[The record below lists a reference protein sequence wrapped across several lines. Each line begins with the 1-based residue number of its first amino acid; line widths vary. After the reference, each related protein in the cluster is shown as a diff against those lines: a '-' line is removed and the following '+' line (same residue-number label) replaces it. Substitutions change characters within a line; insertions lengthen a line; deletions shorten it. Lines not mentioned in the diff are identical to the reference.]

1 MLKAI
6 VIDDDPISRK
16 ILANLISKSN
26 KVECIK
32 EYDNAVSAL
41 EEIESIDCDLIFLD
55 IEMPEMN
62 GLEFISAVPGDQH
75 IIVISSKS
83 EYAAETYNYEVTDYM
98 VKPVDKSRF
107 DQALNKVEEMNSS
120 YSKKSDESDHM
131 FIKKNKGYSRVNY
144 EDITFV
150 EALAD
155 YVQVNTT
162 KERFT
167 VLSTMKSIS
176 QRLPSDKFLR
186 IHRSYIVQID
196 KIERIDENMV
206 SIGEK
211 TVPVSRSYK
220 ESLMKHLNLL

>member
-6 VIDDDPISRK
+6 VIDDDPMSRK

-26 KVECIK
+26 KVECVK

-120 YSKKSDESDHM
+120 YSKKSDETDHM

-186 IHRSYIVQID
+186 IHRSYIVQVK

-206 SIGEK
+206 SIGDK

-220 ESLMKHLNLL
+220 ESLMKHLNLF